1 MAPPADLP
9 IHTVTRPLR
18 PSPSSTQFNPLRRRL
33 MAGAAATVCSALFTP
48 TAHASPGTGAVA
60 TDTWPP
66 AEAST
71 NAQKLVRW
79 ATDTADH
86 RGMPFAVIDK
96 PAARIHVFSARGQ
109 WLGSAPVLLGAALGD
124 RSAPDIGTRPLS
136 QIRPEERTT
145 PAGRF
150 VTEPGRNL
158 RGDDIVWIDY
168 DSAVSL
174 HRVRSVS
181 ASERRLQ
188 RLASPGARDKR
199 ISYGCV
205 NAPEAFYNQLIAPL
219 LGKAPGVVY
228 VLPDTEPFASI
239 FIAASAYQ

>member
-1 MAPPADLP
+1 MP
-9 IHTVTRPLR
+9 VTCNLH
-18 PSPSSTQFNPLRRRL
+18 PSPTPAPFTPLRRCL
-33 MAGAAATVCSALFTP
+33 MVRAAATVCSVLLAPAAMATP
-48 TAHASPGTGAVA
+48 LTAQH
-60 TDTWPP
+60 WPP
-66 AEAST
+66 ADASA
-71 NAQKLVRW
+71 NAQRLVRW
-79 ATDTADH
+79 ATDTADYQN
-86 RGMPFAVIDK
+86 MPFAVIDK
-96 PAARIHVFSARGQ
+96 PAARIHVFSAQGH

-136 QIRPEERTT
+136 QIRPDERTT

-181 ASERRLQ
+181 AAERRLQ

-205 NAPEAFYNQLIAPL
+205 NAPEAFYNQFIAPV
-219 LGKAPGVVY
+219 LGKGPGVVY
-228 VLPDTEPFASI
+228 VLPDTEPFASV
-239 FIAASAYQ
+239 FVAASAYQ

>member
-1 MAPPADLP
+1 MASFADLLCMP
-9 IHTVTRPLR
+9 VTSNHR
-18 PSPSSTQFNPLRRRL
+18 PSMPSDPVSPLRRRL
-33 MAGAAATVCSALFTP
+33 MASAAATVCGLLIAPLAMATAGALTTSQRAWP
-48 TAHASPGTGAVA
+48 LADAS
-60 TDTWPP
+60 D
-66 AEAST
+66 
-71 NAQKLVRW
+71 NAQRLVRW
-79 ATDTADH
+79 ATETADH
-86 RGMPFAVIDK
+86 QNMPFAVIDK
-96 PAARIHVFSARGQ
+96 AAARIHVFSERGQ

-136 QIRPEERTT
+136 QIRPDERTT

-168 DSAVSL
+168 DSALSL

-181 ASERRLQ
+181 AAERRLQ
-188 RLASPGARDKR
+188 RLASPSTRDKR

-205 NAPEAFYNQLIAPL
+205 NAPEAFYNQFIAPL
-219 LGKAPGVVY
+219 LGKGPGVVY
-228 VLPDTEPFASI
+228 VLPDTESFASV

>member
-1 MAPPADLP
+1 
-9 IHTVTRPLR
+9 
-18 PSPSSTQFNPLRRRL
+18 
-33 MAGAAATVCSALFTP
+33 MAGTVATLCTPLFIP
-48 TAHASPGTGAVA
+48 AAVA
-60 TDTWPP
+60 GPVIGATAAEPWPT
-66 AEAST
+66 AEASA
-71 NAQKLVRW
+71 NARKLVRW

-86 RGMPFAVIDK
+86 HGMPFAVIDK
-96 PAARIHVFSARGQ
+96 PAARIHVFSGRGQ

-136 QIRPEERTT
+136 QIRPDERTT

-150 VTEPGRNL
+150 MTEPGRNL

-168 DSAVSL
+168 DSAISL
-174 HRVRSVS
+174 HRVRSAS
-181 ASERRLQ
+181 AAERRLQ
-188 RLASPGARDKR
+188 RLASPGANDKR

-219 LGKAPGVVY
+219 LGQAPGVVY
-228 VLPDTEPFASI
+228 VLPDTEPFASV

>member
-1 MAPPADLP
+1 MPPIP
-9 IHTVTRPLR
+9 F
-18 PSPSSTQFNPLRRRL
+18 SPLRRRL
-33 MAGAAATVCSALFTP
+33 VASAAATVCGLSLVPLAM
-48 TAHASPGTGAVA
+48 ANPGTLTTSPRA
-60 TDTWPP
+60 WPP
-66 AEAST
+66 ADASD
-71 NAQKLVRW
+71 NAQRLVRW
-79 ATDTADH
+79 ATETVDH
-86 RGMPFAVIDK
+86 HHMPFAVIDK
-96 PAARIHVFSARGQ
+96 PAARIHVFSERGQ

-136 QIRPEERTT
+136 QIRLDERTT

-181 ASERRLQ
+181 AAERRLQ

-205 NAPEAFYNQLIAPL
+205 NAPEAFYNQFIAPL
-219 LGKAPGVVY
+219 LGKGPGVVY
-228 VLPDTEPFASI
+228 VLPDTEPFASV